1 MVGGQDD
8 LDELGR
14 VLEALEPFLDSLL
27 IVGGWAHRLYRF
39 DDVTIPGYEPVFTT
53 DTDIALPNDH
63 VVQQDV
69 ILERLRDH
77 GFVEEFLGDDRP
89 PVTHYL
95 LGDPRSAFY
104 VEFLTPQ
111 GPRRRRERTDT
122 AVIGGVVAQTLP
134 HLEVLLIAPV
144 SIRVSDAQRG
154 KQYVVQVPN
163 PVSYLVQK
171 LLIMS
176 DRSIQDRAKD
186 ILYVHDTI
194 ELYGARLEELA
205 TMWQKVVHPAM
216 GAGADDIFRLAA
228 KYFGQVTDDV
238 RRGARVSGSRG
249 LGPEELQIRCELGL
263 QHIFGRK
270 VEAGT

>member
-14 VLEALEPFLDSLL
+14 VLEALEPFLDRLL

-39 DDVTIPGYEPVFTT
+39 DDVAIPGYEPIFTT
-53 DTDIALPNDH
+53 DTDITLQDDH
-63 VVQQDV
+63 VAQPNV
-69 ILERLRDH
+69 ILKRLRDH

-89 PVTHYL
+89 PITHYH

-111 GPRRRRERTDT
+111 GPRRRREGTDT

-134 HLEVLLIAPV
+134 HLEILLTAPLQ
-144 SIRVSDAQRG
+144 IRVSRAQG
-154 KQYVVQVPN
+154 EKQYVVQVPN

-171 LLIMS
+171 LVIMA

-205 TMWQKVVHPAM
+205 QTWQEVVRPAM
-216 GAGADDIFRLAA
+216 AAETDDISRLAA
-228 KYFGQVTDDV
+228 KYFGRVTDDI
-238 RRGARVSGSRG
+238 RRGARVSGTRG
-249 LGPEELQIRCELGL
+249 LAPEELQIRCELGL
-263 QHIFGRK
+263 EQIL
-270 VEAGT
+270 AGK